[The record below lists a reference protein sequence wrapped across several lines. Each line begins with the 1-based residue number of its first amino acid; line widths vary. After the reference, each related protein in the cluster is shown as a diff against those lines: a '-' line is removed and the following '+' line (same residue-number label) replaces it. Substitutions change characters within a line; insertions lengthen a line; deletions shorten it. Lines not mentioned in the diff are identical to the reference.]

1 MNGMTPDT
9 PGQRLVALVVEND
22 LTSRE
27 LLARVLR
34 ARGMEAVTAIG
45 AAQAAGLL
53 LAEMNFDL
61 LVVDL
66 GCGDGVDLLK
76 QVAVMAAARRPK
88 KVAVLSDSLAS
99 DYPRLTALP
108 IPVELFQKPLHVASL
123 MKIVDDLRER
133 ETKMEDGG

>member
-1 MNGMTPDT
+1 MDADP
-9 PGQRLVALVVEND
+9 PKPVLVALVVEND

-34 ARGMEAVTAIG
+34 ARGMEAVTALG

-61 LVVDL
+61 LVLDL
-66 GCGDGVDLLK
+66 GCGDGLELLK
-76 QVAVMAAARRPK
+76 QVAMMSQPRRPR
-88 KVAVLSDSLAS
+88 KVAVLSDSLVS

-108 IPVELFQKPLHVASL
+108 IPIELFQKPLHVASL
-123 MKIVDDLRER
+123 MKIVDDVREGK
-133 ETKMEDGG
+133 TKMEDGG

>member
-1 MNGMTPDT
+1 MDADP
-9 PGQRLVALVVEND
+9 PKPVLVALVVEND

-34 ARGMEAVTAIG
+34 ARGMEAVTALG

-61 LVVDL
+61 LVLDL
-66 GCGDGVDLLK
+66 GCGDGLELLK
-76 QVAVMAAARRPK
+76 QVAMMSQPRRPR
-88 KVAVLSDSLAS
+88 KVAVLSDSLVS

-108 IPVELFQKPLHVASL
+108 IPIELFQKPLHVASL
-123 MKIVDDLRER
+123 MKIVDDLQS
-133 ETKMEDGG
+133 K

>member
-1 MNGMTPDT
+1 MDADPPKPVLT
-9 PGQRLVALVVEND
+9 ALVVEND

-34 ARGMEAVTAIG
+34 ARGMEALTALG

-61 LVVDL
+61 LVIDL
-66 GCGDGVDLLK
+66 ECGDGLELLK
-76 QVAVMAAARRPK
+76 QVAVISPPRRPR

-108 IPVELFQKPLHVASL
+108 IPIELFQKPLHIASL
-123 MKIVDDLRER
+123 MKIVDDLRVA
-133 ETKMEDGG
+133 ETKMEDGAPRA